1 MNLNSINFEDTVY
14 SAIKYF
20 FQVKSHISSNL
31 LQLVTFTFA
40 SICFTFAFDLQN
52 ILKTFR
58 MYMNFFPHFER
69 AYILRRYKR
78 FFVDIELLDGTTLTV
93 HCPNTG
99 SMTNCWAQGNQCWF
113 SRTDNPNRKLPGTL
127 ELTKTTDGYLCG
139 INTQH
144 PNNLVVEAIENGVI
158 NELQGYE
165 NIYRE
170 VKYGAE
176 KSRID
181 ILLTDGEKECYVEV
195 KNMTFNLGNGHIVFP
210 DAKTTRG
217 VKHLCELTKMVQQGS
232 RSMLIFC
239 VQHSGAC
246 TTGLAKNIDPL
257 YVETMRNAINA
268 GVEVVSYSCSLSPE
282 KIIIEKKL
290 PFIF

>member
-1 MNLNSINFEDTVY
+1 MNLHSINFEETVY

-20 FQVKSHISSNL
+20 FQVKSHIL
-31 LQLVTFTFA
+31 LQLIVFTLIGIYFIF
-40 SICFTFAFDLQN
+40 ICNVQN
-52 ILKTFR
+52 ILKTYR
-58 MYMNFFPHFER
+58 LYMKFSPHFER

-78 FFVDIELLDGTTLTV
+78 FFVDIKLLDGTTLTV

-99 SMTNCWAQGNQCWF
+99 SMTNCWAEGNQCWF
-113 SRTDNPNRKLPGTL
+113 SRTDKPNRKLPGTL
-127 ELTKTTDGYLCG
+127 ELTETTDGYLCG
-139 INTQH
+139 VNTQH

-158 NELQGYE
+158 KELQGYE

-170 VKYGAE
+170 VKYGTE

-181 ILLTDGEKECYVEV
+181 ILLTNTEKDCYVEV
-195 KNMTFNLGNGHIVFP
+195 KNMTFNLGNGHMVFP

-217 VKHLCELTKMVQQGS
+217 VKHLRELTKMVQQGF
-232 RSMLIFC
+232 RSVLVFC

-257 YVETMRNAINA
+257 YVETIKNAIDA
-268 GVEVVSYSCSLSPE
+268 GVEVVSYGCSMSPE
-282 KIIIEKKL
+282 TIKIEKKL
-290 PFIF
+290 PFIL